1 MLREEEVDS
10 EAETETGPFL
20 GDLVIP
26 HRRVS
31 RAWFPR
37 NRANQNFP
45 IMEDPVDE
53 ESPRGQ
59 TPVTNDDPDEER
71 ENLYGSEY
79 EDEESEVEDEPVS
92 LLHPLQLMPA
102 TPRLL
107 VDWSILEAIPADGF
121 GRPFDRIQQYGLAG
135 LPILAPYFET
145 PAAPREVHLLP
156 ALMTVRP
163 TIVEEGEGDAVVE
176 EYRDNA
182 WSNSQPGEHPDDW

>member
-1 MLREEEVDS
+1 MDS
-10 EAETETGPFL
+10 EAETETVPFL
-20 GDLVIP
+20 GDPVTP
-26 HRRVS
+26 HRHAS

-37 NRANQNFP
+37 NRRNQNFP
-45 IMEDPVDE
+45 ITEDPVDE

-59 TPVTNDDPDEER
+59 TPVPNDNPDEER

-79 EDEESEVEDEPVS
+79 EDEESEVEDEPVR
-92 LLHPLQLMPA
+92 PLRLMPA
-102 TPRLL
+102 PPRRL

-135 LPILAPYFET
+135 LPILDPYFET
-145 PAAPREVHLLP
+145 PTAPREAQLLP
-156 ALMTVRP
+156 ALMAVRP

-182 WSNSQPGEHPDDW
+182 WSDSQPGEHRDDW